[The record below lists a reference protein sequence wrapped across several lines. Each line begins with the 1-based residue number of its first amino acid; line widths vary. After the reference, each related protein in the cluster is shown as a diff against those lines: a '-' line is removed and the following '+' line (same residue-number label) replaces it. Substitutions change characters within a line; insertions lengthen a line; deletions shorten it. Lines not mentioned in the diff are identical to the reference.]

1 MKGRAL
7 NCPEPTG
14 RLHTFMPMVFR
25 VCMGMYSDK
34 VSFILRQYD
43 DPLQCI
49 SLLTTDLTVGS
60 YQKPKFF
67 SFPFVRQ
74 FHTAQIPITIYNRI
88 SLTSPGVPGNYSQ
101 WTGRLCV
108 HCLFKH

>member
-7 NCPEPTG
+7 NCPDPTG
-14 RLHTFMPMVFR
+14 RPHISMPLVFS

-60 YQKPKFF
+60 CQKPKFF